1 MEIRANELEGL
12 RERLLSFILDA
23 RRVEAASLLEDAA
36 ADLGNARTISEIL
49 EPTLRIIGES
59 WSNRDFSLAQAYVAG
74 KVAED
79 FLEGLAAKHL
89 RPLALSGSEGGIAVL
104 GNAEDDFH
112 GLGRR
117 MVSAFLRVAGWE
129 VVDLGNDVLAERIVE
144 EAVRA
149 QAQVI
154 GISAMMLTNAKNIR
168 KVRRELER
176 RGLSDRIKLAVGGA
190 VFVMRPELVEEVGGD
205 GSSATAMEAPLLFS
219 RLRASTEPGE

>member
-1 MEIRANELEGL
+1 L
-12 RERLLSFILDA
+12 
-23 RRVEAASLLEDAA
+23 
-36 ADLGNARTISEIL
+36 
-49 EPTLRIIGES
+49 IGES

-79 FLEGLAAKHL
+79 YLEGLAAKHL

-129 VVDLGNDVLAERIVE
+129 VIDLGNDVLAEHIVQ
-144 EAVRA
+144 EAIAAR
-149 QAQVI
+149 AQVI
-154 GISAMMLTNAKNIR
+154 GVSAMMLTNAKNIL
-168 KVRRELER
+168 KVRKELEL
-176 RGLSDRIKLAVGGA
+176 RGLSGRIKLAVGGA
-190 VFVMRPELVEEVGGD
+190 VFAMRPELVEEVGGD

-219 RLRASTEPGE
+219 RLRASLEPGK

>member
-1 MEIRANELEGL
+1 MEILPNDMEGL
-12 RERLLSFILDA
+12 RGRLLSLILGA
-23 RRVEAASLLEDAA
+23 QRVEAASLLEDAA
-36 ADLGNARTISEIL
+36 AQLGNARTIGEIL
-49 EPTLRIIGES
+49 EPTLRLIGES

-79 FLEGLAAKHL
+79 YLEGLAAKHL

-129 VVDLGNDVLAERIVE
+129 VIDLGNDVLAEHIVQ
-144 EAVRA
+144 EAVAAR
-149 QAQVI
+149 AQVI
-154 GISAMMLTNAKNIR
+154 GVSAMMLTNAKNIL
-168 KVRRELER
+168 KVRKELEV
-176 RGLSDRIKLAVGGA
+176 RGLSGRIKLAVGGA
-190 VFVMRPELVEEVGGD
+190 VFAMRPELVEEVGGD

-219 RLRASTEPGE
+219 RLRASLEPGK